1 MKNRVLVVG
10 GGLAGTAVA
19 IHLAHSGNQVV
30 LAMPKHV
37 QDTNSYHAQG
47 GIAAVLSNT
56 EDSLDQHLEDT
67 LEAGAGMTD
76 ETVARYVI
84 EHAAEEISQL
94 ESWGVHFDEVEDHSY
109 SLHREGGHSAS
120 RILHIKDYTG
130 KGIMTA
136 LYEQLES
143 HPNIEVHKGW
153 RADKLLRR
161 SDGSCGGALL
171 HDGEEY
177 YTVEADHT
185 VLATGGLGALFN
197 TTSNPDLAWGSGVA
211 LAMELG
217 AKVRDMAF
225 VQFHP
230 TVLYSDQPGKSLLI
244 SEAVRGAGGILR
256 NHDGVAF
263 MTQYDKRGDLAT
275 RDVVS
280 KSIYNEML
288 KADVKWMYLDV
299 THFET
304 GKFEEVFPIISE
316 GLRQRGLDP
325 AVDLIPVTPA
335 SHYHCGGI
343 DTAISGA
350 TNVSGLWALG
360 ECARTGLHG
369 ANRLASNSLLEA
381 IVFARTVAD
390 SISKSVE
397 RAVSDVPLAAEF
409 SESEA
414 SDRSEIENLQREVS
428 RYLGVMRNRAELDE
442 MIASWE
448 SRKESTSNREL
459 ALRLALCIEIAKD
472 SLRYSQDVGALTWM
486 A

>member
-19 IHLAHSGNQVV
+19 IHLAHNGSEVV

-56 EDSLDQHLEDT
+56 EDSLEQHLADT

-76 ETVARYVI
+76 EAVAQYVI

-130 KGIMTA
+130 KGIMSA

-143 HPNIEVHKGW
+143 HPDIEIHKGW
-153 RADKLLRR
+153 RAAKLLRR
-161 SDGSCGGALL
+161 DDGSCAGAQL
-171 HDGEEY
+171 HDGDEY
-177 YTVEADHT
+177 FTVKADHV

-211 LAMELG
+211 LAMEVG
-217 AKVRDMAF
+217 AEVRDMAF

-256 NHDGVAF
+256 NHNGIAF
-263 MTQYDKRGDLAT
+263 MSQYDKRGDLAT

-288 KADVKWMYLDV
+288 KADKKWMYLDV

-304 GKFEEVFPIISE
+304 GKFKELFPIISE
-316 GLRQRGLDP
+316 GLLQRGIDP
-325 AVDLIPVTPA
+325 ALDLIPVTPA

-343 DTAISGA
+343 EVDISGA
-350 TNVSGLWALG
+350 TSVPGLWALG

-390 SISKSVE
+390 SISASKESTHHESSPVT
-397 RAVSDVPLAAEF
+397 VSPTTENINL
-409 SESEA
+409 
-414 SDRSEIENLQREVS
+414 SEIENLQREVS
-428 RYLGVMRNRAELDE
+428 RYLGVMRNREELNE
-442 MIASWE
+442 MIAVWRE
-448 SRKESTSNREL
+448 RKESTQNREL
-459 ALRLALCIEIAKD
+459 ALRLSLCIEIASD
-472 SLRYSQDVGALTWM
+472 SLRYSNDVGALTWM
-486 A
+486 V